1 MKKFWEEFKA
11 FALKGNMMDM
21 AIGVIIGGA
30 FSSIINSLVSDIISP
45 SAPSWAFWAR
55 STLMQ

>member
-21 AIGVIIGGA
+21 AIGVII
-30 FSSIINSLVSDIISP
+30 
-45 SAPSWAFWAR
+45 
-55 STLMQ
+55 